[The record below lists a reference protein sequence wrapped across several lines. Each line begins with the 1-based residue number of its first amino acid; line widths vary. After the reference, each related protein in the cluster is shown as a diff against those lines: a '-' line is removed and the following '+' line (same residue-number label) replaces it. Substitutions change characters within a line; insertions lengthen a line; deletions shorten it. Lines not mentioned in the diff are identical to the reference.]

1 MPSYEFP
8 SYIRLAAYMGN
19 IYKYKLE
26 NFIKGVEEKLKKIT
40 GWFIV
45 LLGWC
50 FADGGLCW
58 GGDGENS
65 K

>member
-1 MPSYEFP
+1 
-8 SYIRLAAYMGN
+8 MG
-19 IYKYKLE
+19 
-26 NFIKGVEEKLKKIT
+26 GVEEKLKKIT

-50 FADGGLCW
+50 FVDGVCV
-58 GGDGENS
+58 GDGKSS